1 MTKSVKK
8 VDTDSNVSN
17 ERTNLIADAVNKV
30 QGSNALINDAIREAI
45 EEQGYLEGIAGVSEE
60 RANTHLS
67 EIVPLLVEHGHT
79 ALDYTQAKAEDFPM
93 GKDDA
98 AFKGRKAFYD
108 DAKFNMAWGLFKANE
123 RYGADVKYNDRAV
136 FAMAYDK
143 RESKLKS
150 EGESPIVFTGIST
163 VKAAANRKI
172 VKIRARMLTI
182 EKGDDKTPK
191 VESTDL
197 EKDIKDFQ
205 RLINR
210 LLNREDLSQEEVYY
224 KLTALQEATGRSG
237 YNIEDDLKFDVE

>member
-8 VDTDSNVSN
+8 SN

-79 ALDYTQAKAEDFPM
+79 ALDYTQAKAEDFPL

-123 RYGADVKYNDRAV
+123 RYGADVKYDDRAV

-182 EKGDDKTPK
+182 EKGNENTPK
-191 VESTDL
+191 VESTDI

-205 RLINR
+205 RIINR
-210 LLNREDLSQEEVYY
+210 LLNSEGVPVDEANLMMDALRDAATVYGI
-224 KLTALQEATGRSG
+224 T
-237 YNIEDDLKFDVE
+237 DDLKFDVE